1 VLPLS
6 AATRPPVDEV
16 VLVTVML
23 TGNAAV
29 DALLAAS
36 VNEPDATVTTAVPPT
51 EGEAVNVALYEVL
64 LADWKLLSV
73 PNVADTSASTNVVV
87 ASLAV
92 NVIVDVPPELTDVG
106 LALTVMVG
114 TTPSITIAFV
124 AAILLALLGIVVD
137 VIALPAV
144 SSTDPMVKLETVK
157 SEDDCPDET
166 VYVPVSEV
174 PADAA
179 VSVTVAPVL
188 SVTVMVLPD
197 RIASL
202 VVAEMFT
209 VAPIA
214 YVPSAVDEEKAVT
227 VGKTPSITMA
237 DAPAMLLEP
246 LGTVVEVIALPAVS
260 RTVPMVN
267 DETVKSEDDCPDET
281 MYVPVSEVPADA
293 AVSVTVAPVSS
304 VTVRVFPD

>member
-1 VLPLS
+1 
-6 AATRPPVDEV
+6 
-16 VLVTVML
+16 ML

-51 EGEAVNVALYEVL
+51 DGEAVNVALYEVL

-73 PNVADTSASTNVVV
+73 PNVADTSASANVVV

-144 SSTDPMVKLETVK
+144 SATVPIVKLETVK
-157 SEDDCPDET
+157 SEDD
-166 VYVPVSEV
+166 
-174 PADAA
+174 
-179 VSVTVAPVL
+179 
-188 SVTVMVLPD
+188 
-197 RIASL
+197 
-202 VVAEMFT
+202 
-209 VAPIA
+209 
-214 YVPSAVDEEKAVT
+214 
-227 VGKTPSITMA
+227 
-237 DAPAMLLEP
+237 
-246 LGTVVEVIALPAVS
+246 
-260 RTVPMVN
+260 
-267 DETVKSEDDCPDET
+267 
-281 MYVPVSEVPADA
+281 
-293 AVSVTVAPVSS
+293 
-304 VTVRVFPD
+304 

>member
-1 VLPLS
+1 
-6 AATRPPVDEV
+6 
-16 VLVTVML
+16 
-23 TGNAAV
+23 
-29 DALLAAS
+29 
-36 VNEPDATVTTAVPPT
+36 
-51 EGEAVNVALYEVL
+51 
-64 LADWKLLSV
+64 LLSV
-73 PNVADTSASTNVVV
+73 PNVADTSASANVEV

-92 NVIVDVPPELTDVG
+92 KVMVDVPPELTDVG

-114 TTPSITIAFV
+114 TTPSITMAF
-124 AAILLALLGIVVD
+124 APPMLLEPLGTVVE

>member
-1 VLPLS
+1 
-6 AATRPPVDEV
+6 
-16 VLVTVML
+16 
-23 TGNAAV
+23 
-29 DALLAAS
+29 
-36 VNEPDATVTTAVPPT
+36 
-51 EGEAVNVALYEVL
+51 
-64 LADWKLLSV
+64 LLSV
-73 PNVADTSASTNVVV
+73 PKVADTSASTNVVV

-92 NVIVDVPPELTDVG
+92 KVMVDVPPELTDVG

-144 SSTDPMVKLETVK
+144 SSTVPIVKLETVK

-202 VVAEMFT
+202 VDAEMFT
-209 VAPIA
+209 VASIA

-246 LGTVVEVIALPAVS
+246 LGTVVEVIAFPAVS

-267 DETVKSEDDCPDET
+267 ED
-281 MYVPVSEVPADA
+281 
-293 AVSVTVAPVSS
+293 
-304 VTVRVFPD
+304 TVRSDEVCDAPTV

>member
-1 VLPLS
+1 
-6 AATRPPVDEV
+6 
-16 VLVTVML
+16 M
-23 TGNAAV
+23 
-29 DALLAAS
+29 
-36 VNEPDATVTTAVPPT
+36 
-51 EGEAVNVALYEVL
+51 
-64 LADWKLLSV
+64 
-73 PNVADTSASTNVVV
+73 ADTSASANVVV

-92 NVIVDVPPELTDVG
+92 KVMVDVPPELTDVG

-114 TTPSITIAFV
+114 TTPSITMAF
-124 AAILLALLGIVVD
+124 APPMLLEPLGTVVE

-227 VGKTPSITMA
+227 VGKTPSITIA
-237 DAPAMLLEP
+237 DAPAMLLKP
-246 LGTVVEVIALPAVS
+246 LGTAVEVIALPAVS
-260 RTVPMVN
+260 STVPMVN
-267 DETVKSEDDCPDET
+267 DETVKSEDDCPKAT
-281 MYVPVSEVPADA
+281 VYVPVSEVPADA

-304 VTVRVFPD
+304 VTVMVLPD